1 MRKALAR
8 FLCAIIILSI
18 MGGFAPLS
26 QAATDYSWI
35 RVKLSVSNATSL
47 SLGVS
52 GSYFI
57 NENGTSITGGTL
69 LIRTNANGTLTAT
82 HSTLGEVYTGSS
94 FSFMREN
101 VARTAGSITIGSRNY
116 LGHFKIKATASG
128 YIQVVNQ
135 VPLAQ
140 YLYGVVGYEM
150 SNTFP
155 LEALKAQAVAA
166 KCYVLTGMSPNSEYD
181 IGDTSADQVY
191 KGYDSSATRVIEAVD
206 STLNLFLTVNGSML
220 RTYYAASNGGE
231 TKLLTQAWSDRGSD
245 AGYGIAI
252 DEFDFAN
259 QYSPKETL
267 FFPINGGTISP
278 ALGTFLAGKASLTLG
293 VPVATVDSIQY
304 VEANTPRYSN
314 VTRDMTKASVMMT
327 VTTSDVSGLGVLGG
341 GTTSPAM
348 QTQVTVSF
356 NLSELL
362 SNGLF
367 SNTSLRTYW
376 GASVI
381 GGYAIYHVRY
391 GHGVG
396 LSQRGA
402 QQRAS
407 SGHSFSQILAF
418 YYPGATL
425 STIAITAPTNPV
437 KPEPTPGSSTM
448 TFPAVGITTGS
459 VNFRSGPSTA
469 FSKIKLLS
477 KGEQLILYSFENGWY
492 SVYCSGSTGYVS
504 ADYVKWTRAA
514 QDSDLPPTNPSTS
527 PTPTPSGSG
536 GTDTTG
542 VGEVTG
548 SGVAFRSGPSTSY
561 SIYTRLSK
569 GTALTLYDKTGTWYQ
584 AKANGQVG
592 FISESYVKV
601 VSLGTTTP
609 EPTPGTTPGPTPE
622 PSELLVG
629 VVSASGVNFRDK
641 ANTSTSAVIAQLSK
655 DTQLIV
661 WGLKDKWYCARYG
674 LTDGYIHSDYIKIT
688 GKYTGTTPT
697 TPSTPSTVIGMGQT
711 TGNVNFREGPATS
724 YKKITQLATGTTLT
738 LYALESGWYEAQAG
752 STHGYVSAKYVK
764 IVQSADQTQQSATGR
779 TTGEVNL
786 RNAPSTTTGAV
797 LQKLSS
803 GVDVTILG
811 QTTEWYQVSL
821 NGVTGYL
828 YKAYVKVLS
837 AGSSGIPTINESGAT
852 PTPTPTPAPTGL
864 GVGATAVTTAELY
877 LREAPSTLG
886 TVIRT
891 LAKDTEVTIYN
902 VVNGWCLVLAD
913 GTLGYV
919 NSSYLKAA

>member
-8 FLCAIIILSI
+8 FLCAIMVLSI
-18 MGGFAPLS
+18 SIGLIPVS
-26 QAATDYSWI
+26 QAAMDYSWI
-35 RVKLSVSNATSL
+35 RVKLSVANATSL
-47 SLGVS
+47 ALGIS

-57 NENGTSITGGTL
+57 NENGASFSGGVLSI
-69 LIRTNANGTLTAT
+69 RVNSNGTLTAT
-82 HSTLGEVYTGSS
+82 HSSAGEVYTGAS
-94 FSFMREN
+94 FSLMREN
-101 VARTAGSITIGSRNY
+101 VDRTAGSVAIGSRYY

-155 LEALKAQAVAA
+155 LEALRAQAIAA
-166 KCYVLTGMSPNSEYD
+166 KCYVLTGLSPNSEYD

-191 KGYDSSATRVIEAVD
+191 KGYDASAANVIQAVD
-206 STLNLFLTVNGSML
+206 STLNLFLTVNGGML

-267 FFPINGGTISP
+267 FFPINGGTIPP
-278 ALGTFLAGKASLTLG
+278 ALGTFLAGKASLALG
-293 VPVATVDSIQY
+293 VPVASVDSIQY
-304 VEANTPRYSN
+304 VEANTPRYLN
-314 VTRDMTKASVMMT
+314 VTRDMTKATVMMT
-327 VTTSDVSGLGVLGG
+327 VTTADVSGLGVLGG
-341 GTTSPAM
+341 ETATPAM
-348 QTQVTVSF
+348 QTQATVTF

-362 SNGLF
+362 SGGLF
-367 SNTSLRTYW
+367 TSTSLRTYW
-376 GASVI
+376 GAPVI

-396 LSQRGA
+396 MSQRGA

-407 SGHSFSQILAF
+407 AGHSFSQILAF
-418 YYPGATL
+418 YYPGATI
-425 STIAITAPTNPV
+425 STVAITPPTNPV
-437 KPEPTPGSSTM
+437 KPAPTPGSSTM
-448 TFPAVGITTGS
+448 TFPAVGVTTGS

-469 FSKIKLLS
+469 YDKIKLLS
-477 KGEQLILYSFENGWY
+477 KGEQVILYSYENGWY
-492 SVYCSGSTGYVS
+492 SVYCSGSTGYLS
-504 ADYVKWTRAA
+504 ADYVKWVRAA
-514 QDSDLPPTNPSTS
+514 EASDLPATNPQTS

-536 GTDTTG
+536 GTAATG
-542 VGEVTG
+542 LGEVTG
-548 SGVAFRSGPSTSY
+548 SGVAFRSGPATSY
-561 SIYTRLSK
+561 TIYTRLSK

-584 AKANGQVG
+584 AMANGQVG

-601 VSLGTTTP
+601 LSSGTTP
-609 EPTPGTTPGPTPE
+609 EPTPGTTPEPTTPDT
-622 PSELLVG
+622 SELFIG
-629 VVSASGVNFRDK
+629 VVTASGVNFRDK
-641 ANTSTSAVIAQLSK
+641 PNPSTSASIAKLSK

-661 WGLKDKWYCARYG
+661 WGLKDKWYSARYG
-674 LTDGYIHSDYIKIT
+674 LTEGYIHSDYIRIT
-688 GKYTGTTPT
+688 GKYTGTQPT
-697 TPSTPSTVIGMGQT
+697 NPSTPSTILGTGQT
-711 TGNVNFREGPATS
+711 TGSVNFREGPATS
-724 YKKITQLATGTTLT
+724 YKKITQLAAGTTLT
-738 LYALESGWYEAQAG
+738 LYALENGWYEAQAG

-764 IVQSADQTQQSATGR
+764 IVQSSQQTQQSAAGR
-779 TTGEVNL
+779 TTGTVNL
-786 RNAPSTTTGAV
+786 RNAPSTTSGAI
-797 LQKLSS
+797 LNKLSS

-811 QTTEWYQVSL
+811 QTAEWYLVSC

-828 YKAYVKVLS
+828 YKAYVKVVS
-837 AGSSGIPTINESGAT
+837 AGSSGIPTIGEQSAT
-852 PTPTPTPAPTGL
+852 PTPSPTPAPTGL
-864 GVGATAVTTAELY
+864 GVGTAAITTGEVY

-891 LAKDTEVTIYN
+891 LAAGTPVTIYN
-902 VVNGWCLVLAD
+902 AVSGWYLVSVD

-919 NSSYLKAA
+919 NASYLKAA